1 MPAALLPKGTRLNT
15 NGAGDAYT
23 SGLLVASM
31 LRHTGKMLSN
41 PSKQHS
47 VADEGSS
54 QMKDDASSRVSAPRS
69 SGGKKMTPYTLYMKE
84 NYVTLKQQCRDD
96 KKAIF
101 TRCHEMWESESEEV
115 KGMYERMVNE
125 EYGNETGSDFSMD
138 DLDVSTLPSSAGSD
152 SDVQYHI
159 ERTENASLNLESAI
173 QFAGLV
179 AASHVD
185 TTTRD
190 LNSLDLSILLEAS
203 IVSLSATEPNEI

>member
-31 LRHTGKMLSN
+31 LRHTGKIISN
-41 PSKQHS
+41 PTKHS
-47 VADEGSS
+47 VADEGNFPV
-54 QMKDDASSRVSAPRS
+54 KDDVSRSAPRS

-84 NYVTLKQQCRDD
+84 NYVTLKQHCRDD

-115 KGMYERMVNE
+115 KGMYERMVKE
-125 EYGNETGSDFSMD
+125 EYGNDTGSDFSMD
-138 DLDVSTLPSSAGSD
+138 DLDVSNIPSSAGSS

-203 IVSLSATEPNEI
+203 IVSLSAAEPNEI

>member
-1 MPAALLPKGTRLNT
+1 
-15 NGAGDAYT
+15 
-23 SGLLVASM
+23 
-31 LRHTGKMLSN
+31 
-41 PSKQHS
+41 
-47 VADEGSS
+47 
-54 QMKDDASSRVSAPRS
+54 
-69 SGGKKMTPYTLYMKE
+69 MTPYTLYMKE
-84 NYVTLKQQCRDD
+84 NYVTLKQHCRDD

-115 KGMYERMVNE
+115 KGMYERMVKE
-125 EYGNETGSDFSMD
+125 EYGNDTGSDFSMD
-138 DLDVSTLPSSAGSD
+138 DLDVSNIPSSAGSS

-203 IVSLSATEPNEI
+203 IVSLSAAEPNEI